1 MNCCVASYDPNLVG
15 NLNVVPKYSEFF
27 KLDASLLGLNLALVN
42 AGQVVTGPFTGA
54 ILDRWGRRVGMM
66 VGSSFLL
73 LATILQATATT
84 EAQLAVGR
92 FFVGI
97 CLGIVLTGAPTWVME
112 LAPPKHRGVY
122 VGFLISALLFM
133 GVLVGLTVLWTYNLN
148 SNWAWRT
155 GFVVEGAFALVAII
169 LLAFMDESP
178 RWLVYKGHHQEALDV
193 IARLHGNN
201 NRDDAMVQL
210 QMSEITETL
219 KYESENEGTWKT
231 LISPRPNLHRFSI
244 AILTQIF
251 YQLTGSNTLLS
262 YFPLILSSAGI
273 HDTRML
279 IIINMCIFGGT
290 FFLTPIG
297 GLLSEQIGRRKLFLV
312 GTTGMAACLAAL
324 AILGHF
330 GEGGGRVFGI
340 CAIVAVVI
348 FQFSSS
354 LSWMLLSFSYP
365 LEVLKFSQRAKGMA
379 IAQSIGYLFS
389 FLNLYTIP
397 IAIEKIGWRYY
408 AVNAGWDA
416 AIIVVVFLFFKE
428 TKGRTLEEIDGVF
441 ENRYG
446 MTLEITPGEEE
457 RGTVE
462 DSLQKKP
469 KTEN

>member
-15 NLNVVPKYSEFF
+15 NLNVVPKYSE
-27 KLDASLLGLNLALVN
+27 SLVN

-84 EAQLAVGR
+84 
-92 FFVGI
+92 
-97 CLGIVLTGAPTWVME
+97 GAPTWVME
-112 LAPPKHRGVY
+112 LAPPKHRGLY

-193 IARLHGNN
+193 IARLHGNG
-201 NRDDAMVQL
+201 NRDDPMVQL

-441 ENRYG
+441 ENSILLKPVVLATDCSSG
-446 MTLEITPGEEE
+446 FHAQLCIGH
-457 RGTVE
+457 TVLALGY
-462 DSLQKKP
+462 DAMMCWKCVLYYS
-469 KTEN
+469 